1 MSKVEVRTQ
10 SLCYFTSTFALVS
23 AAADIMKSWHLLVVL
38 LVVSLAVII
47 SEQDGAYVEAKGWFW
62 KRRMVNR
69 KGLVKNK
76 KNKPC
81 NAGYCPG

>member
-1 MSKVEVRTQ
+1 M
-10 SLCYFTSTFALVS
+10 
-23 AAADIMKSWHLLVVL
+23 
-38 LVVSLAVII
+38 VSLAVII